1 MEEITVY
8 NTGKRVRVRV
18 GQRFKPG
25 EEVTLNVTSSGKRA
39 IRATA
44 DLQIV
49 SSTAGADSDEHQQRN
64 TVDIDQMTVKQVLA
78 ALENHELEPGFV
90 YAQEREGKQRAS
102 ILEVV
107 APNEDSPDT
116 STGDDPH
123 DDDEDPDTSTPD
135 DGIDG
140 ND

>member
-49 SSTAGADSDEHQQRN
+49 SSDAGADSDQHQQRN
-64 TVDIDQMTVKQVLA
+64 TVDIGQMTVKQVLA
-78 ALENHELEPGFV
+78 ALENHELEPAFV
-90 YAQEREGKQRAS
+90 YHQESEGKQRAS

-107 APNEDSPDT
+107 APNQ
-116 STGDDPH
+116 
-123 DDDEDPDTSTPD
+123 DDEPEPSTPD